1 MVAVTANSGV
11 AVAPRDVRVSAI
23 GVGVAVDVIAV
34 EGAAAVGAV
43 SGAAAGELTA
53 LVQAIAAKVRMLT
66 ALRNADLE
74 NIVYL

>member
-1 MVAVTANSGV
+1 VVAVTANSGV
-11 AVAPRDVRVSAI
+11 AVAPRGVRVSAI

-43 SGAAAGELTA
+43 SGAAAGELTT
-53 LVQAIAAKVRMLT
+53 LVQAIAVKVRMLT